1 MRQAWRPGA
10 SVTSVIGR
18 RRWLGT
24 AEGCGRIRP
33 PALALASV
41 VWKYS
46 LNWLLRLKPSG
57 VDADALSGAELTE
70 VNEERWY

>member
-1 MRQAWRPGA
+1 LEAWSKRHLGDRK
-10 SVTSVIGR
+10 VGVVGNC
-18 RRWLGT
+18 RW
-24 AEGCGRIRP
+24 GCGRIRP

-41 VWKYS
+41 VRRCS
-46 LNWLLRLKPSG
+46 QNPLLRLKPSG